1 MGEITKDTP
10 YLPPEQEA
18 IRARCFHPSG
28 SFIEFRKEE
37 IEQSIPSR
45 FEQMVRKYPERI
57 AVRAKSSSLTY
68 EALNWAANRVAR
80 AILARRGEG
89 EEPIALQLEQGA
101 PMIVAIIG
109 VLKAGKIYVPL
120 ASTLPHSRITY
131 ILEELQAPL
140 IVTNNHNLPLAKEL
154 APDAQDLL
162 NIDEIDS
169 SLSVEN
175 PDLPIPPDALAY
187 ILYTSGSTG
196 EPKGVM
202 HNHRNVLHDCM
213 VYTNNL
219 HFCASDRLTL
229 LHSCSSSASRHNLFG
244 ALLNGAA
251 VYPSDIRGEG
261 LSHLATWL
269 TQEKI
274 TVYHSGVVVY
284 RYFLDTLTGKEEF
297 PHLRLIKLGS
307 QQVSKKDLEFYKKQF
322 SADCILVNALSST
335 ETSTVRWHF
344 IDKGSEIA
352 GDIVPV
358 GHPVEDMEIL
368 LLDEDGKEVGF
379 NQIGEIAVRSHY
391 LALGYWRKPD
401 PTRSAFLPD
410 PQAGEARIYRTGD
423 LGLMAP
429 DGCLMHLGR
438 KDFQV
443 KIRGYRIEL
452 GEIEAALLNL
462 DAIKQAVV
470 VARGDEAG
478 DHRLTAYVVPSV
490 NPRPTMSA
498 LRRAL
503 AEKLPDYMMP
513 SAFVVMDSLPLL
525 PNGKV
530 DRRTLPQ
537 PDPERA
543 ELKKTYVAP
552 QTALQKKLAD
562 IWTEV
567 LKLERLGIHDN
578 FFDLGGH
585 SLLATQ
591 VIARVRGTLQI
602 ELPLRTLF
610 QAPTVAEM
618 AAIITQNE
626 AKKLDEQDLARLLAE
641 LESLSDEE
649 AKEFAAR
656 ESVGSTETARQ

>member
-28 SFIEFRKEE
+28 SFIEFTKEE

-89 EEPIALQLEQGA
+89 EEPIALLLEQGA

-120 ASTLPHSRITY
+120 DSTLPHSRITY

-154 APDAQDLL
+154 ARDAQDLL

-229 LHSCSSSASRHNLFG
+229 LHSCSSSASKHYLFG

-344 IDKGSEIA
+344 IDQGSEIT

-358 GHPVEDMEIL
+358 GHPVDDMEIL

-470 VARGDEAG
+470 VARGNEAG
-478 DHRLTAYVVPSV
+478 DDCLTAYVVPSV

-503 AEKLPDYMMP
+503 AKRLPDYMIP
-513 SAFVVMDSLPLL
+513 AAFVVVDSLPLL
-525 PNGKV
+525 LNGKV
-530 DRRTLPQ
+530 DRRALPA
-537 PDPERA
+537 PGRTRPELEVPFVSPRTPIEEALAGIWA
-543 ELKKTYVAP
+543 EA
-552 QTALQKKLAD
+552 
-562 IWTEV
+562 
-567 LKLERLGIHDN
+567 LGIDQVGVVDN

-585 SLLATQ
+585 SLLAGR
-591 VIARVRGTLQI
+591 VISRMRDT
-602 ELPLRTLF
+602 F
-610 QAPTVAEM
+610 QMDVPIQSFLEAPTVADI
-618 AAIITQNE
+618 ALVITRC
-626 AKKLDEQDLARLLAE
+626 LARE
-641 LESLSDEE
+641 LEDDELAHTLAYIESLPDET
-649 AKEFAAR
+649 
-656 ESVGSTETARQ
+656 TEGLPARQGDSKR